1 MQAAGSLLSCCETA
15 VEYFAKCYLNEFF
28 NGTTILIIGLFFF
41 FFFSWELVLK
51 KDINILQSFVCW
63 LFLVQLLSGRQSIS

>member
-15 VEYFAKCYLNEFF
+15 VEYLAKCYLNEFF

-41 FFFSWELVLK
+41 FFPGS
-51 KDINILQSFVCW
+51 
-63 LFLVQLLSGRQSIS
+63 LF